1 MNIIFIKIFIEYLLV
16 ACYIPGTLP
25 SLGMTLDVTMNKQ
38 IPAHMDFTFK
48 STDKY
53 TKTKNR
59 IVKSAVT
66 RSNYAF

>member
-16 ACYIPGTLP
+16 VCYIPGPLQG
-25 SLGMTLDVTMNKQ
+25 LGMTLDVTMNKQ

-48 STDKY
+48 SADKY
-53 TKTKNR
+53 TKTKNQM
-59 IVKSAVT
+59 VKSTVT